1 RETLG
6 HRKVASKAGRG
17 HKHLCREGRFAR
29 SWRRKGA
36 FGTTTILTSGSS
48 LHLEEILRAE
58 DPLCLPHIGRT
69 SLHAI
74 SADRQKA
81 GRGDGLGYPQDE
93 PSWAADTGT
102 CDLAPLDHTERRN
115 PHRPQSHGAR
125 QGQEAIS
132 EEGAASS
139 EGDPLCTD
147 S

>member
-1 RETLG
+1 MAACVKSTLEVSG
-6 HRKVASKAGRG
+6 KMWRRSKYPLVAPKPRAARTKS
-17 HKHLCREGRFAR
+17 R

-36 FGTTTILTSGSS
+36 FGTTRILTGGSS

-93 PSWAADTGT
+93 LSWAADTGT
-102 CDLAPLDHTERRN
+102 CDFAPLDHTERRN

-132 EEGAASS
+132 
-139 EGDPLCTD
+139 
-147 S
+147 